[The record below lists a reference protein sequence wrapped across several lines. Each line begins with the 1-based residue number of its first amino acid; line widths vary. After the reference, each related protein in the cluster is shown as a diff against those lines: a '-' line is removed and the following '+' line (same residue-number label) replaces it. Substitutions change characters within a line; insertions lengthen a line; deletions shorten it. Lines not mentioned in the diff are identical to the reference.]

1 MRRPLALVVIA
12 VGVLLG
18 ALFVVP
24 SDHYLFLP
32 DPARPVDPLV
42 KVPGERSGGSDEA
55 GIYMVDILV
64 DRASLI
70 ERVFPAIRDGA
81 SLVPSH
87 VVNPEGLSETE
98 RRRQSLN
105 EMSAS
110 QKVAVV
116 VALESLGYQVPT
128 EAEVVRVQPGAPA
141 EGKLE
146 PGDVILAARGRR
158 IGSPLELF
166 EAMRAHRPG
175 NPVAVTIRR
184 SGQTRRLV
192 VGTKPADDD
201 KNRAVMGVLVDLEV
215 DPPVDVRIN
224 AGDIGGPSAGLAFA
238 LDVVDELGR
247 DIDGG
252 RRIAVTGALT
262 LDGAVEA
269 IGGIKQKAIGAQEA
283 GADVFLVPDGNAR
296 EARRHAGDL
305 EVIAVSTFAEAL
317 ARLRGGGG

>member
-1 MRRPLALVVIA
+1 MRRTLALLVIA
-12 VGVLLG
+12 VGVVLG

-42 KVPGERSGGSDEA
+42 KVPGERSGSDKA

-64 DRASLI
+64 DRASLL
-70 ERVFPAIRDGA
+70 ERVFPGIRDGA

-110 QKVAVV
+110 QKVAVA
-116 VALESLGYQVPT
+116 VALDSLGYDVPT
-128 EAEVVRVQPGAPA
+128 EAEVARVEPGTPA
-141 EGKLE
+141 DGKLE
-146 PGDVILAARGRR
+146 PGDVILAAKGRKVA
-158 IGSPLELF
+158 SPFELF
-166 EAMRAHRPG
+166 EAMQGHRPG
-175 NPVAVTIRR
+175 EPVEVTIRR
-184 SGQTRRLV
+184 SGRTRDLV

-201 KNRAVMGVLVDLEV
+201 KDRAIMGILVELEI
-215 DPPVDVRIN
+215 DPPVDVRIDV
-224 AGDIGGPSAGLAFA
+224 GDIGGPSAGLAFA

-252 RRIAVTGALT
+252 RRIAVTGALA
-262 LDGAVEA
+262 LDGEVEA
-269 IGGIKQKAIGAQEA
+269 IGGIKQKTIGAQEA
-283 GADVFLVPDGNAR
+283 GADVFVVPDGNAR
-296 EARRHAGDL
+296 EARRYAGDL
-305 EVIAVSTFAEAL
+305 EVIAVSSFDEAL
-317 ARLRGGGG
+317 DRLRGGEG